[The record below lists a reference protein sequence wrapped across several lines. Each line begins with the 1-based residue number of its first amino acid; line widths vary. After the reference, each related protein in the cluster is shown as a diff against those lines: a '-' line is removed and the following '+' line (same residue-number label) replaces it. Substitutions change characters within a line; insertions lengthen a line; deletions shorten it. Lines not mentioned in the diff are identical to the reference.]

1 VRRRDAAGGFDGKYQ
16 RVCEGSAG
24 ISMNRTIHQFVRV
37 SIYIAAVWA
46 IFPAGTVFSQESPEA
61 VTVPHIQRLAS
72 DGAWTWYNDPRTIL
86 DGNVLYIGS
95 MDSAGVSRVDLY
107 RPGAGDD
114 LSARVAYP
122 LSSWRSKDDHNNPA
136 LLKLADGRIL
146 AAYSKHHLENKW
158 YWRVAEVLDRG
169 KPSQRLQWG
178 AEQSIDVPAKN
189 TYCNLF
195 QLSDEGG
202 RIYNFTRTIGFKP
215 NIQFSSDN
223 AATWTGPFELMRFAD
238 SGTRPYVKYASNGKD
253 RIDFFYTDAH
263 PRDEKN
269 NSVYHLYYRGG
280 SFYKSDGTR
289 IKTIEQL
296 KRSPMVPSDGTRIY
310 DGSAPSGRGWVWDLE
325 YDSAGNPVGAF
336 INSMDG
342 DAGNDLRYRYAR
354 WDAGKKTWLQV
365 QIAFA
370 GPHIYVPE
378 NHYAGGIS
386 IDPDDVNRVY
396 ISTNVNPA
404 DGKPGMLGCYQIYE
418 GKTADSGATWTWK
431 QMTFDNDRDNL
442 RPFVPGNHGHKTCVI
457 WFRGRYNTYTDF
469 QTEIVGVIEK

>member
-1 VRRRDAAGGFDGKYQ
+1 
-16 RVCEGSAG
+16 
-24 ISMNRTIHQFVRV
+24 MNRTINQFIRISV
-37 SIYIAAVWA
+37 YIAAIW
-46 IFPAGTVFSQESPEA
+46 AGTAFSQGGREA
-61 VTVPHIQRLAS
+61 VTGPQIQCLAS

-86 DGNVLYIGS
+86 DGDTLYIGS

-107 RPGAGDD
+107 RLNSADD
-114 LSARVAYP
+114 ASARVAYP

-146 AAYSKHHLENKW
+146 AAYSKHNLENKW
-158 YWRVAEVLDRG
+158 YWRIAEVLDRG
-169 KPSQRLQWG
+169 KLSQRLQWG
-178 AEQSIDVPAKN
+178 VEQTINVPAKN

-195 QLSDEGG
+195 QLSGEDG

-215 NIQFSSDN
+215 NIQYSNDN

-238 SGTRPYVKYASNGKD
+238 DRTRPYVKYASNGKD

-269 NSVYHLYYRGG
+269 NSVYHLYYQNGR
-280 SFYKSDGTR
+280 FYKSDGTL

-296 KRSPMVPSDGTRIY
+296 KQSPMVPSDGTRIY
-310 DGSAPSGRGWVWDLE
+310 DGYAPSGRGWVWDMK

-336 INSMDG
+336 INSTDG

-354 WDAGKKTWLQV
+354 WDAGNKTWLQG

-370 GPHIYVPE
+370 GSHIYVPE

-396 ISTNVNPA
+396 ISANVNPV
-404 DGKPGMLGCYQIYE
+404 DGKSEKLGRYQIYE
-418 GKTADSGATWTWK
+418 GKTVDSGVSWTWK
-431 QMTFDNDRDNL
+431 QMTFDKDQDNF
-442 RPFVPGNHGHKTCVI
+442 RPFVPENHGQKICVI
-457 WFRGRYNTYTDF
+457 WFRGRYSKYTDF